1 MCGDCTKALKRK
13 FFFVIRRNMYAR
25 ETVKRLTSALKKRV
39 ECLAEKIRIDS
50 SGISQN
56 DDNARGPKTI

>member
-1 MCGDCTKALKRK
+1 
-13 FFFVIRRNMYAR
+13 MYAR

-39 ECLAEKIRIDS
+39 ECLAEKIRIDG

-56 DDNARGPKTI
+56 DYNARGPKTI